1 MAFISDFCQEK
12 GMPSMK
18 NNKCKQK
25 DGIPGAVQF
34 YNKKKVKF
42 LIILNI
48 NVI

>member
-1 MAFISDFCQEK
+1 MTFISDFCQEK
-12 GMPSMK
+12 GMPSITK
-18 NNKCKQK
+18 NKCKQR

-34 YNKKKVKF
+34 YKKKVKL